1 MSSNCQDDDAMVLFQ
16 KWWIWCPKS
25 SCRMQDGCTRIYC
38 GGFWKGMHCHTAS
51 NLAFQEAM
59 PLPTSFSAGG
69 QQKPNVTQLCGLATT
84 SDLLRLMKVTTFI
97 IISGLTLCNFFSS
110 TKKHSP
116 KLFLDSFNFES
127 LFRVLGIVS
136 KHASPPTTS
145 IVAMILNCWTSCLLW
160 WFFRSFQVRVDVH
173 QWRQRSWETGKCWKH
188 SNYQHLLPCCA
199 VAFICAS

>member
-1 MSSNCQDDDAMVLFQ
+1 
-16 KWWIWCPKS
+16 
-25 SCRMQDGCTRIYC
+25 
-38 GGFWKGMHCHTAS
+38 MHCHTAS

-69 QQKPNVTQLCGLATT
+69 QQKPKVTLICGLATT
-84 SDLLRLMKVTTFI
+84 SDLLRLMKVTILFHLMHVLLLFRVWLLA
-97 IISGLTLCNFFSS
+97 ISFHQQRNI
-110 TKKHSP
+110 P
-116 KLFLDSFNFES
+116 KLFLDSFYFES
-127 LFRVLGIVS
+127 LFRVQGIIS
-136 KHASPPTTS
+136 KHASPSTTS